1 MPLPPWVRC
10 RRTLDKTRQRQTWY
24 FLTNIIILSFWQISS
39 LCDLHEVYFV
49 KKKLYWFHFY
59 MIASYRYWEKNNTNI
74 MISFLT
80 ALWDQPIFIIN
91 LYLRHLGRIS
101 WNILEYA
108 QAPIS
113 PIDAKSSIC
122 RTISVKKKIYKKKSL
137 LFETILVA
145 E

>member
-1 MPLPPWVRC
+1 
-10 RRTLDKTRQRQTWY
+10 
-24 FLTNIIILSFWQISS
+24 
-39 LCDLHEVYFV
+39 
-49 KKKLYWFHFY
+49 
-59 MIASYRYWEKNNTNI
+59 MIASFRYCYHFGEN
-74 MISFLT
+74 SFLT

-122 RTISVKKKIYKKKSL
+122 CTISVQKKIFKKIIVL
-137 LFETILVA
+137 
-145 E
+145 